1 MSLVHYSFGT
11 QCIVRHLCVFARIS
25 STLQPSCSDGQN
37 VASVWRQHCTAATSG
52 STAKH
57 CESLLLSLHVDRHY
71 SSNAA
76 SLSFCFFLFNCCRG
90 NSLLLQL
97 FHKQLLPIAAPNICW
112 YMMPMKEKYV
122 VVTMNFNKSI
132 MSSTVRRVFV

>member
-1 MSLVHYSFGT
+1 MARYSIFVLKVPLNTNQPTSLSLVQYFFGT
-11 QCIVRHLCVFARIS
+11 QCIVLHLCVFARIS

-71 SSNAA
+71 SNAA
-76 SLSFCFFLFNCCRG
+76 SLYFCLYTFTGTTTAPQVFPSVFLI
-90 NSLLLQL
+90 QPVPW
-97 FHKQLLPIAAPNICW
+97 Q
-112 YMMPMKEKYV
+112 
-122 VVTMNFNKSI
+122 
-132 MSSTVRRVFV
+132 